1 MKTKIYTTLALILGI
16 AATSQLFAQAP
27 GGVSSGLSIW
37 LKADAGTSSST
48 NGALLT
54 SWNDQSGN
62 GVNATQSDPSS
73 TPRPRF
79 VTNAMNGNPA
89 IEFNGGGR
97 FFNINYSSLG
107 SDYTII
113 TVVERF
119 DANTLRYV
127 VGVQST
133 TPRGMHLGYSSNTN
147 LRFGENAAAANADVT
162 VSGYNA
168 STETPC
174 VVMGEY
180 PSVNSRT
187 VTEIKNAVTSSTTDN
202 DVTSSPGM
210 SNGVIGRGF
219 GAQGIN
225 GYVAEV
231 IAYNRQLSSS
241 EKANI
246 YTYLS
251 IKYGFSIAVADH
263 DYYGHTSYSHDI
275 FGIGNNTAQGLNQTS
290 SQSENSDAMIQISN
304 PSSLGDGDYLICGND
319 NGSTSFSAYGGSS
332 CAITNI
338 MGRRWKA
345 EETGEVGTFNF
356 RFDVTGLTPSPSDM
370 LLIID
375 QDGDGYDDETPIEG
389 TYSAPYLTFTGV
401 SINNGAE
408 FTLGEGT
415 TAWYSR
421 GSGNTTDAIWSK
433 SPSGSPQAITSFCSR
448 TSIII
453 QAGHSITNNALITAR
468 NFTIENTASF
478 DQGSTT
484 ITLHGTY
491 LNSGTH
497 TITTGSVNFN
507 GTASQAITGT
517 TITEFHNV
525 NCNNAS
531 GVSISGTGMTVKGI
545 LQVNSGTFSTNNKLT
560 LASYSSSTGSIGPL
574 SGGDVIGDVTILRNH
589 TALSAGWVNICAPV
603 SGEIVS
609 DWNDDIVTSGF
620 TGSDFPNYSFNNVQY
635 YNETLTGNRNQGYVG
650 VASISEGLAAGR
662 GYFIYMNAGN
672 LNLDVTGPIYK
683 NAQSLPVT
691 FTNTGNA
698 AADGWCLVGNPY
710 PSSIDWDASGWTKT
724 NMANAVYVYDASIG
738 QFASYINGVG
748 TNGGSG
754 IIPSTQSFFVQA
766 NGASPALTAAE
777 SVKTSTN
784 GTFKNLR
791 SNNMIKLAIN
801 NAGRKDET
809 VITFDDI
816 ASTGFE
822 FDTDAQK
829 LKSPLENAPYLCSV
843 STDGFDLA
851 INGFPSD
858 KEEFII
864 PLKIESN
871 LGGKAQITWSGN
883 VIEDGYTFYFEDMLE
898 KKQVDMASTQSMNV
912 DLIPDNNEARFQIRK
927 TRNAEVTIEDQ
938 TENITGYLSTGGV
951 ILNFNYNEAYNFKI
965 NAYNVLGQ
973 QLIEPIVG
981 TYSNQTIQFGDSRYA
996 QNALIDI
1003 INTDTG
1009 ERTTIRLGN

>member
-1 MKTKIYTTLALILGI
+1 MKTKIYKTLALILGI
-16 AATSQLFAQAP
+16 AASGQVFSQAP
-27 GGVSSGLSIW
+27 GGVSSGLAIW
-37 LKADAGTSSST
+37 LKADAGTSSTS

-62 GVNATQSDPSS
+62 GINATQSDPSS

-119 DANTLRYV
+119 DATTLRYV

-133 TPRGMHLGYSSNTN
+133 TPRGMHLGYANNTT

-162 VSGYNA
+162 VNGYDA
-168 STETPC
+168 TTETPC

-180 PSVNSRT
+180 PSTSSRT

-202 DVTSSPGM
+202 DATSSPGM
-210 SNGVIGRGF
+210 TNGVIGRGF
-219 GAQGIN
+219 GTQGIN
-225 GYVAEV
+225 GYIAEV
-231 IAYNRQLSSS
+231 IAYNRQLTAT

-251 IKYGFSIAVADH
+251 IKYGFSIAVAEH
-263 DYYGHTSYSHDI
+263 DYYGFSSYSHDL

-290 SQSENSDAMIQISN
+290 SQSENSDGIVQFSS
-304 PSSLGDGDYLICGND
+304 PSSLGNGDYLICGND

-338 MGRRWKA
+338 MGRRWKV
-345 EETGEVGTFNF
+345 EETGEVGTITVRFN
-356 RFDVTGLTPSPSDM
+356 VTGLTPSPSDM
-370 LLIID
+370 ILMVD
-375 QDGDGYDDETPIEG
+375 NDGDGYDDETPIEG
-389 TYSAPYLTFTGV
+389 SYSAPFLTFTGV
-401 SINNGAE
+401 SMNNGAE
-408 FTLGEGT
+408 FTLAEGT
-415 TAWYSR
+415 AVWYSR
-421 GSGNTTDAIWSK
+421 ASGNTTDAIWSK
-433 SPSGSPQAITSFCSR
+433 SPTGSPQAISSFCSR
-448 TSIII
+448 TSIVI

-478 DQGSTT
+478 NQGSTSM
-484 ITLHGTY
+484 TLHGTY

-497 TITTGSVNFN
+497 TITTGTVNFN
-507 GTASQAITGT
+507 GTSSQSITGT

-525 NCNNAS
+525 NCNNAA
-531 GVSISGTGMTVKGI
+531 GVSVAGTGMSVKGL
-545 LQVNSGTFSTNNKLT
+545 LQVNAGTFSTNGRLT
-560 LASYSSSTGSIGPL
+560 LNSYSTGTGSIGPL
-574 SGGDVIGDVTILRNH
+574 SSGDVIGDVTIQRNH
-589 TALSAGWVNICAPV
+589 TALSNGWVNICAPV

-609 DWNDDIVTSGF
+609 DWNDDMITTGF
-620 TGSDFPNYSFNNVQY
+620 PGSDFPSYSFNNVQW
-635 YNETLTGNRNQGYVG
+635 YNETLSGNRNQGYTG
-650 VASISEGLAAGR
+650 VTSISESLVAGR

-672 LNLDVTGPIYK
+672 LNLDVTGPILK
-683 NAQSLPVT
+683 NLQSLPVT

-698 AADGWCLVGNPY
+698 VADGWSLVGNPY
-710 PSSIDWDASGWTKT
+710 PSAIDWDAAGWTKT
-724 NMANAVYVYDASIG
+724 NIANAVYVYDQSIG

-748 TNGGSG
+748 TNGGTG
-754 IIPSTQSFFVQA
+754 IIPSSQSFFVQA
-766 NGASPALTAAE
+766 NAASPILRVTE
-777 SVKTSTN
+777 SVKTSTS

-791 SNNMIKLAIN
+791 STNMIKLSLN
-801 NAGRKDET
+801 NGGKKDET
-809 VITFDDI
+809 VITFDET
-816 ASTGFE
+816 STMGFE
-822 FDTDAQK
+822 FDSDAQK
-829 LKSPLENAPYLCSV
+829 LKSPQENAPYFCSV
-843 STDGFDLA
+843 SADGFDLA

-864 PLKIESN
+864 PLKIESID
-871 LGGKAQITWSGN
+871 GGKAVISWSGN
-883 VIEDGYTFYFEDMLE
+883 VAEEGFTYFFEDMLT
-898 KKQVDMASTQSMNV
+898 KKQVNMATTQSLPV
-912 DLIPDNNEARFQIRK
+912 DLLPDNNEARFQIRK
-927 TRNAEVTIEDQ
+927 ARNAEVTIEEK
-938 TENITGYLSTGGV
+938 TESITGYLSTGGIV
-951 ILNFNYNEAYNFKI
+951 LNFNYNEAYNFKI
-965 NAYNVLGQ
+965 TAYNVLGQ
-973 QLIEPIVG
+973 QLVEPIVG
-981 TYSNQTIQFGDSRYA
+981 SYSNQTIQFGDARYA